1 MGSALE
7 TLCGQAYGAGQI
19 RMMGIYMQRS
29 WVILFTTALCLL
41 PVYIWAPPIL
51 SFFGE
56 APHISKAAGKFALW
70 MIPQLFA
77 YAANFPIQKFLQSQ
91 RKVLVMAWISGVVLV
106 IHAVFSWLFILYF
119 KWGLVGAAITLNT
132 SWWLIVIGQLLYI
145 LITKSDGAWTGFSML
160 AFRDLYGFVK
170 LSLASAL
177 MLCLEF
183 WYLMVLVVVTGLLP
197 NPLIPVDAISI
208 CMNIEGWTAMI
219 SIGFNAAIS
228 VRVSNELGAGNAALA
243 KFSVIV
249 VSITSTL
256 IGIVCM
262 IVVLATKDSFPYF
275 FTTSDAVAAE
285 TTRIAVLLGF
295 TVLLNSLQPVLSG
308 VAVGAG
314 WQALVAYVNI
324 ACYYIIGLPAGLVLG
339 FTLDFGVQGIW
350 GGMVAG
356 ICLQTLILIGII
368 YFTNWNKEA
377 EQAES
382 RSTPVSSV
390 VKLCRLEWRRCR
402 TWFFGGCDV
411 GFCKDLRF
419 LQSLKGW
426 LWLLWPDIVDSGSWR
441 LRMRWSLEILPF
453 WFLWGCGSTSSLA
466 ARSLGLSLLELSCF
480 RVLLSLLLSFDE
492 LYCDL
497 SGSIVCFSP
506 SEFSVCRLEVCF
518 APCLYT
524 QDLIEVSGP
533 TEVARLASCPSG
545 ADVVLKACSRQVN
558 SAVARNRTQ
567 TCGVFGSAVL
577 LSAPVI
583 LAPPPLLSRLR
594 FTVGSPSV
602 SSLFRHSLS
611 LFWCRFITSGFKFLR
626 SPIPCYSS
634 FHTSFYNLHPMSSSY
649 RSKSGV
655 SSKAL
660 PLVAEEDDPIFLP
673 PVDNSHLLERFKL
686 TLIGR
691 TFNAE
696 GRSTELLLAIMPK
709 SHIWDVEGRVKGFD
723 LGNGRFQFDFDNEG
737 DLQRVL
743 NKRPCHIN
751 KWSLALER
759 WKPNARSDFPNCI
772 TFWVQT
778 KGLPREFWSEGPLKS
793 MGKSLGEVI
802 CVDEKTGKIQV
813 SVDVTRPL
821 RFEKKAISSNGEE
834 HLVTFKYEK
843 LHRYC
848 FTCKMISHEERS
860 CPHLTDEDRIRLRIE
875 RAELARKEAE
885 EEELFRVPQVVT
897 KNIPT
902 SNSDKLLREDLRRD
916 RTYSKEG
923 RSVSRSEDRFN
934 DQSFKD
940 DHHSDVRKT
949 DDIRRPA
956 RMARAE
962 TYKKDYH
969 REQLVERRPSR
980 HSPSFYS
987 QEREHKPV
995 WQRLEANHNYHYPRN
1010 RENFNSYHSDYR
1022 KRRHDESVATSS
1034 WVPKSARQQEGDYRN
1049 RKVQRLSS
1057 EDTRDARKTL
1067 DRKRFSEPHLREG
1080 FKEGSRKE
1088 NSPRRDLFR
1097 QPSPRDSGKVGPPVE
1112 DGSRTITTSDLHWKR
1127 DNGRVYYKEK
1137 EKSRAGTVKA
1147 SEKVA
1152 GLVDPLKA
1160 ANTPKTKS
1168 RPISTGDL
1176 TPTLKDKVH
1185 SKEDLSKEDIAP
1197 LTEEEELQLKEWEE
1211 FEAKQNNTDLMET
1224 DEKSPGKEDNDEDKL
1239 IMQQE
1244 DLDNDDLLEDNLQED
1259 DGQVSGSKASHRRRR
1274 TEAKSQTNKGATEL
1288 PGMASKKRNL
1298 LNAGSPKK
1306 RVEAKSQTAR
1316 SRNGKPSS
1324 AFPRSGVFPSAINRK
1339 SKSRSGHHEKQ
1350 GGKKRSENSFLPFR
1364 TMIHNCGLIDFPFK
1378 GNSFSWV
1385 GRRRNG
1391 LIKCRLDRALGNED
1405 WHTIFS
1411 HTNVEYLRLWGSDHR
1426 PILANILS
1434 KKKKL
1439 SRRFQFDKRW
1449 LGKEGLEEAIQSGW
1463 GAPSTDE
1470 SDLVKKIQSC
1480 RRAISNWRKSD
1491 AANNNSAQLIE
1502 KLTKEL
1508 DEAQLDENRE
1518 PDDILQLK
1526 YKLCDAFREEEIFWK
1541 QKSRA
1546 NWLDEGDE
1554 NTKYFHASTKQ
1565 RRAINRIIGLQD
1577 HNGTW
1582 IESEEGIEQIE
1593 VKYFNNL
1600 FTATAHDGEFQV
1612 LRDVPEIV
1620 TTDMNSFLTR
1630 EVSLE
1635 EVKRAVFE
1643 MNPTKAP
1650 GPDGMTALFYQR
1662 FWPIISE
1669 DLLTTVRSFFTTGT
1683 LDPRLNMTNICLVPK
1698 AGMPKEM
1705 SGFRPISLCNVGYK
1719 IISKVLSNRLKRFL
1733 PKVISETQ
1741 SAVVARRLITDNIL
1755 IAQEN
1760 FHALRSN
1767 STCRKKFMAIK
1778 TDMSKA
1784 YDRVEWP
1791 FLRALL
1797 EKLGFSPLWVQ
1808 MCMACIET
1816 VSYQVLINGEAKGSI
1831 VPSRGIRQ
1839 GDPLS
1844 PYLFILCTEALIARI
1859 KQAEWTGRIQGL
1871 RLSLASP
1878 PVSHLLFADD
1888 SLFFCKAD
1896 CQQSEEIISILRQYG
1911 EASGQQI
1918 NFAKSSVMFG
1928 SKVQPQSKADIK
1940 TILGIHQEGGMGT
1953 YLGLPEKIHG
1963 SKAQV
1968 FAFVQDRLKSR
1979 INTWSAK
1986 FLSKGGKEILIK
1998 SVAQALPTYVMSCFL
2013 LPKNIRSKL
2022 SSAISNFWWSN
2033 KQESRGLHWIAW
2045 DKLCSP
2051 LSEGGLGFK
2060 MFEDF
2065 NLALLAKQLWRLVCF
2080 PDSLLARVLR
2090 GRYFKYSSPLS
2101 VKPSYLP
2108 SYGWRSMLAA
2118 RPLLL
2123 SGLRKN
2129 IGSGFDTRVWSDP
2142 WIPSIPA
2149 RPAKSRLANPDPN
2162 LFVSDLIDPGT
2173 KRWKVDKLQDLVS
2186 PEDVPAILGLHPSL
2200 TFSRDL
2206 FIWSHTKSGNYTV
2219 KTGYLAAQ
2227 ACRRGDC
2234 DLPFQ
2239 GPSVTAL
2246 QAQSWKIPTSRKI
2259 KHFIWQSASGCLATC
2274 QRLADRHL
2282 GTDRTCPKCGTFEE
2296 TINHVLF
2303 ECPPAFQAWSLS
2315 QIPIIPN
2322 VFPSRSLF
2330 TNLDYL
2336 FWRAK
2341 ELGGREETLRNFPWI
2356 MWFIWKARN
2365 SKVFEN
2371 TDIHPSDTVQ
2381 HALKEAESF
2390 RVARARET
2398 ILNPQPGPV
2407 LQDYHPN
2414 DSIICRRDGSWVEFC
2429 SLSGIGWIVE
2439 SNGNMQHI
2447 GLRSFRRCL
2456 SPLHTEFESLLWA
2469 MRSLTTLSI
2478 FDVVFETDCLELTQV
2493 LDTPD
2498 EWPAFA
2504 SELEDFSSLKSL
2516 FPSFTLSFIPRC
2528 NNTRADCLAKKAR
2541 SRGSIFSHVS
2551 SSLPDWFSPEENRPF
2566 LA

>member
-1 MGSALE
+1 MIKFRAESSSRTSRSRSPSSQPEAVCGGYGRRPRLT
-7 TLCGQAYGAGQI
+7 TL
-19 RMMGIYMQRS
+19 
-29 WVILFTTALCLL
+29 
-41 PVYIWAPPIL
+41 
-51 SFFGE
+51 
-56 APHISKAAGKFALW
+56 
-70 MIPQLFA
+70 
-77 YAANFPIQKFLQSQ
+77 FPK
-91 RKVLVMAWISGVVLV
+91 
-106 IHAVFSWLFILYF
+106 
-119 KWGLVGAAITLNT
+119 
-132 SWWLIVIGQLLYI
+132 LINIEI
-145 LITKSDGAWTGFSML
+145 LIT
-160 AFRDLYGFVK
+160 
-170 LSLASAL
+170 
-177 MLCLEF
+177 
-183 WYLMVLVVVTGLLP
+183 
-197 NPLIPVDAISI
+197 
-208 CMNIEGWTAMI
+208 
-219 SIGFNAAIS
+219 
-228 VRVSNELGAGNAALA
+228 
-243 KFSVIV
+243 
-249 VSITSTL
+249 
-256 IGIVCM
+256 
-262 IVVLATKDSFPYF
+262 
-275 FTTSDAVAAE
+275 
-285 TTRIAVLLGF
+285 
-295 TVLLNSLQPVLSG
+295 
-308 VAVGAG
+308 
-314 WQALVAYVNI
+314 
-324 ACYYIIGLPAGLVLG
+324 
-339 FTLDFGVQGIW
+339 
-350 GGMVAG
+350 
-356 ICLQTLILIGII
+356 
-368 YFTNWNKEA
+368 
-377 EQAES
+377 
-382 RSTPVSSV
+382 
-390 VKLCRLEWRRCR
+390 
-402 TWFFGGCDV
+402 
-411 GFCKDLRF
+411 
-419 LQSLKGW
+419 
-426 LWLLWPDIVDSGSWR
+426 
-441 LRMRWSLEILPF
+441 
-453 WFLWGCGSTSSLA
+453 
-466 ARSLGLSLLELSCF
+466 
-480 RVLLSLLLSFDE
+480 
-492 LYCDL
+492 
-497 SGSIVCFSP
+497 
-506 SEFSVCRLEVCF
+506 
-518 APCLYT
+518 
-524 QDLIEVSGP
+524 
-533 TEVARLASCPSG
+533 
-545 ADVVLKACSRQVN
+545 
-558 SAVARNRTQ
+558 
-567 TCGVFGSAVL
+567 
-577 LSAPVI
+577 
-583 LAPPPLLSRLR
+583 
-594 FTVGSPSV
+594 
-602 SSLFRHSLS
+602 
-611 LFWCRFITSGFKFLR
+611 
-626 SPIPCYSS
+626 
-634 FHTSFYNLHPMSSSY
+634 
-649 RSKSGV
+649 
-655 SSKAL
+655 
-660 PLVAEEDDPIFLP
+660 
-673 PVDNSHLLERFKL
+673 
-686 TLIGR
+686 
-691 TFNAE
+691 
-696 GRSTELLLAIMPK
+696 
-709 SHIWDVEGRVKGFD
+709 
-723 LGNGRFQFDFDNEG
+723 
-737 DLQRVL
+737 
-743 NKRPCHIN
+743 
-751 KWSLALER
+751 
-759 WKPNARSDFPNCI
+759 
-772 TFWVQT
+772 
-778 KGLPREFWSEGPLKS
+778 
-793 MGKSLGEVI
+793 
-802 CVDEKTGKIQV
+802 
-813 SVDVTRPL
+813 
-821 RFEKKAISSNGEE
+821 
-834 HLVTFKYEK
+834 
-843 LHRYC
+843 
-848 FTCKMISHEERS
+848 HEERS
-860 CPHLTDEDRIRLRIE
+860 CPNLTEEDRIRLRAE

-897 KNIPT
+897 KNYLS
-902 SNSDKLLREDLRRD
+902 SNSDQLLREDSRRD
-916 RTYSKEG
+916 KTYSKEG
-923 RSVSRSEDRFN
+923 RFDPSREVRYN

-940 DHHSDVRKT
+940 DHRWDTRKAE
-949 DDIRRPA
+949 DGRRSS
-956 RMARAE
+956 RLDRAE
-962 TYKKDYH
+962 THKKDIL
-969 REQLVERRPSR
+969 REQAIDRRPPR
-980 HSPSFYS
+980 HSPSSYT

-1010 RENFNSYHSDYR
+1010 RENFNSYHSDHR
-1022 KRRHDESVATSS
+1022 KRRHDESVATST
-1034 WVPKSARQQEGDYRN
+1034 WVPKSVRQQEGDYRD
-1049 RKVQRLSS
+1049 RKVQRVSS
-1057 EDTRDARKTL
+1057 DYTRDARYTL
-1067 DRKRFSEPHLREG
+1067 DRKRFSEPYQREG
-1080 FKEGSRKE
+1080 FREGSRYDK
-1088 NSPRRDLFR
+1088 SPRRDLFR
-1097 QPSPRDSGKVGPPVE
+1097 QPSPRDKGKERPPTE
-1112 DGSRTITTSDLHWKR
+1112 DGSRTITASDLHRKR

-1137 EKSRAGTVKA
+1137 ESSRTGTAKA
-1147 SEKVA
+1147 TEKGVDLVA
-1152 GLVDPLKA
+1152 PMEEV
-1160 ANTPKTKS
+1160 NTPKARTEPS
-1168 RPISTGDL
+1168 PNRDL
-1176 TPTLKDKVH
+1176 SPAMKEREH
-1185 SKEDLSKEDIAP
+1185 SQEDLAP

-1211 FEAKQNNTDLMET
+1211 FEAKQINTDLMET
-1224 DEKSPGKEDNDEDKL
+1224 AEKSPEKEDNDENKL

-1244 DLDNDDLLEDNLQED
+1244 ELDNDDLLEDNLQEEVAQVS
-1259 DGQVSGSKASHRRRR
+1259 GEHTVSEQIQPVSRRKQPLSPSSLSLNSKAAPSPTRRPAKERIEYPKVSGSKASHRRRR
-1274 TEAKSQTNKGATEL
+1274 AEAKSQTNKGAAEL
-1288 PGMASKKRNL
+1288 PGMASRKRNM

-1324 AFPRSGVFPSAINRK
+1324 ALPRSGVFPSAINKK
-1339 SKSRSGHHEKQ
+1339 SKSRSGLVGSQNPPIEPDGCSGGLALFYSNDYPVTIISSNDRLIDVETIIDGNKVFLSFVYGDPVVMCREIVWERLTRIGVVREGPWFLIGDFNELTGHHEKQ

-1463 GAPSTDE
+1463 GVPSPDE

-1480 RRAISNWRKSD
+1480 RRAISIWRKSD
-1491 AANNNSAQLIE
+1491 AANSNSAQLIE
-1502 KLTKEL
+1502 QLTKEL
-1508 DEAQLDENRE
+1508 DEAQVDENRE
-1518 PDDILQLK
+1518 PEDILQLK
-1526 YKLCDAFREEEIFWK
+1526 YKLCDTFREEEIFWK

-1582 IESEEGIEQIE
+1582 IESEEGIEQIAVE
-1593 VKYFNNL
+1593 YFNTL

-1620 TTDMNSFLTR
+1620 TTDMNSSLTR

-1635 EVKRAVFE
+1635 EVKKAVFE

-1662 FWPIISE
+1662 FWPIISA
-1669 DLLTTVRSFFTTGT
+1669 DLLATVRSFFATGT

-1698 AGMPKEM
+1698 AGRPKEM

-1719 IISKVLSNRLKRFL
+1719 IISKVLSNRLKRLL

-1741 SAVVARRLITDNIL
+1741 SAFVARRLITDNIL
-1755 IAQEN
+1755 IAQEI

-1791 FLRALL
+1791 FLRALM

-1844 PYLFILCTEALIARI
+1844 PFLFILCTEALIARI
-1859 KQAEWTGRIQGL
+1859 KQAEWIGKIQGL

-1896 CQQSEEIISILRQYG
+1896 GQQSEEIITILRQYG

-1928 SKVQPQSKADIK
+1928 SKVRPQTKADIK
-1940 TILGIHQEGGMGT
+1940 SILGIHQEGGMGT

-2033 KQESRGLHWIAW
+2033 KQESKGLHWIAW
-2045 DKLCSP
+2045 DKLCTP

-2060 MFEDF
+2060 MLEDF
-2065 NLALLAKQLWRLVCF
+2065 NLALLAKQLWRLVRF

-2090 GRYFKYSSPLS
+2090 GRYYKYSSPLS

-2129 IGSGFDTRVWSDP
+2129 IGSGFDTRVWSDH

-2186 PEDVPAILGLHPSL
+2186 PEDIPAILGLHPNL

-2206 FIWSHTKSGNYTV
+2206 FIWSHTKSGNYSV

-2282 GTDRTCPKCGTFEE
+2282 GTDRTCPKCGTFAE

-2330 TNLDYL
+2330 SNLDYL

-2371 TDIHPSDTVQ
+2371 TDIHPSDTIQ

-2398 ILNPQPGPV
+2398 ILNPQPVPV
-2407 LQDYHPN
+2407 LQVHHSN
-2414 DSIICRRDGSWVEFC
+2414 DSFICRIDGSWVESC
-2429 SLSGIGWIVE
+2429 TLSGIGWIVE
-2439 SNGNMQHI
+2439 SNGNMQHV

-2478 FDVVFETDCLELTQV
+2478 LDVVFETDCLELTHV

-2516 FPSFTLSFIPRC
+2516 FPSFMLSFIPRSY
-2528 NNTRADCLAKKAR
+2528 NTRADCLAKKAR
-2541 SRGSIFSHVS
+2541 SRGFIFSHVS

>member
-1 MGSALE
+1 
-7 TLCGQAYGAGQI
+7 
-19 RMMGIYMQRS
+19 
-29 WVILFTTALCLL
+29 
-41 PVYIWAPPIL
+41 
-51 SFFGE
+51 
-56 APHISKAAGKFALW
+56 
-70 MIPQLFA
+70 
-77 YAANFPIQKFLQSQ
+77 
-91 RKVLVMAWISGVVLV
+91 
-106 IHAVFSWLFILYF
+106 
-119 KWGLVGAAITLNT
+119 
-132 SWWLIVIGQLLYI
+132 
-145 LITKSDGAWTGFSML
+145 
-160 AFRDLYGFVK
+160 
-170 LSLASAL
+170 
-177 MLCLEF
+177 
-183 WYLMVLVVVTGLLP
+183 
-197 NPLIPVDAISI
+197 
-208 CMNIEGWTAMI
+208 
-219 SIGFNAAIS
+219 
-228 VRVSNELGAGNAALA
+228 
-243 KFSVIV
+243 
-249 VSITSTL
+249 
-256 IGIVCM
+256 
-262 IVVLATKDSFPYF
+262 
-275 FTTSDAVAAE
+275 
-285 TTRIAVLLGF
+285 
-295 TVLLNSLQPVLSG
+295 
-308 VAVGAG
+308 
-314 WQALVAYVNI
+314 
-324 ACYYIIGLPAGLVLG
+324 
-339 FTLDFGVQGIW
+339 
-350 GGMVAG
+350 
-356 ICLQTLILIGII
+356 
-368 YFTNWNKEA
+368 
-377 EQAES
+377 
-382 RSTPVSSV
+382 
-390 VKLCRLEWRRCR
+390 
-402 TWFFGGCDV
+402 
-411 GFCKDLRF
+411 
-419 LQSLKGW
+419 
-426 LWLLWPDIVDSGSWR
+426 
-441 LRMRWSLEILPF
+441 
-453 WFLWGCGSTSSLA
+453 
-466 ARSLGLSLLELSCF
+466 
-480 RVLLSLLLSFDE
+480 
-492 LYCDL
+492 
-497 SGSIVCFSP
+497 
-506 SEFSVCRLEVCF
+506 
-518 APCLYT
+518 
-524 QDLIEVSGP
+524 
-533 TEVARLASCPSG
+533 
-545 ADVVLKACSRQVN
+545 
-558 SAVARNRTQ
+558 
-567 TCGVFGSAVL
+567 
-577 LSAPVI
+577 
-583 LAPPPLLSRLR
+583 
-594 FTVGSPSV
+594 
-602 SSLFRHSLS
+602 
-611 LFWCRFITSGFKFLR
+611 
-626 SPIPCYSS
+626 
-634 FHTSFYNLHPMSSSY
+634 MSSSY

-696 GRSTELLLAIMPK
+696 GRSTELLLAVMPK

-860 CPHLTDEDRIRLRIE
+860 CPHLTDEDRIRLSIE

-897 KNIPT
+897 RNIPT
-902 SNSDKLLREDLRRD
+902 SNSDQLLREDLRRD
-916 RTYSKEG
+916 RAYSKEG
-923 RSVSRSEDRFN
+923 RSVSRREDRFN

-940 DHHSDVRKT
+940 DHHSDVRKI

-962 TYKKDYH
+962 TYKKDHH

-1034 WVPKSARQQEGDYRN
+1034 WVPKSARQQEGDYRD

-1067 DRKRFSEPHLREG
+1067 DRKRFSEAHQREG
-1080 FKEGSRKE
+1080 FKEGSKKE

-1097 QPSPRDSGKVGPPVE
+1097 QPSPRDTGKVGPPVE

-1160 ANTPKTKS
+1160 ANTAKTKS
-1168 RPISTGDL
+1168 LPISTGDL

-1259 DGQVSGSKASHRRRR
+1259 DGQVSGEHTVSEQIQPVSRIKQPLSPSSLSLNSKVAPSPTRRPAKERIEYPKVSGSKASHRRRR

-1339 SKSRSGHHEKQ
+1339 SKSRSGLVGSQNPPSFLFLSETKNVRVELEERQFELGYDNLFTVEPDGCSGGLALFYSNDYPTTIISSNDRLIDVETVIDGNKVFLSFVYGDPVVMCREIVWERLTRIGVVREGAWFLIGDFNELTGHHEKQ

-1434 KKKKL
+1434 KKKL

-1480 RRAISNWRKSD
+1480 RRAISNRRKSD

-1582 IESEEGIEQIE
+1582 IESEEGIEQIA
-1593 VKYFNNL
+1593 VKYFNNF

-1698 AGMPKEM
+1698 AGRPKEM

-1719 IISKVLSNRLKRFL
+1719 IISKVLSNRLKRLL

-1741 SAVVARRLITDNIL
+1741 SAFVARRLITDNIL

-1839 GDPLS
+1839 GNPLS

-1859 KQAEWTGRIQGL
+1859 KQAEWTGIIQGL

-1896 CQQSEEIISILRQYG
+1896 CQQSEEIITILRQYG

-2033 KQESRGLHWIAW
+2033 KQESKGLHWIAW

-2065 NLALLAKQLWRLVCF
+2065 NLALLAKQLWRLVRF

-2129 IGSGFDTRVWSDP
+2129 IGSGYDTRVWSDP

-2200 TFSRDL
+2200 KFSRDL

-2303 ECPPAFQAWSLS
+2303 ECPPAYQAWSLS

-2407 LQDYHPN
+2407 LQDHHPN
-2414 DSIICRRDGSWVEFC
+2414 DSIICRIDGSWVEFC

-2478 FDVVFETDCLELTQV
+2478 FDAVFETDCLELTQV